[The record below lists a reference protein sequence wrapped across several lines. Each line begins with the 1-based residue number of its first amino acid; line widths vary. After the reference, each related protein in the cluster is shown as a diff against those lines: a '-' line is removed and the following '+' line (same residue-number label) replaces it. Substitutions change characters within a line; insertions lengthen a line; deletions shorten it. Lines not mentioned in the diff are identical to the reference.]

1 MDTLNSTSAEGL
13 TEAMIRVLDA
23 SLPASLDPTP
33 PTSSLVVW
41 TTRAEP
47 EVDPLA
53 IVAGADHED
62 TFFWQ
67 IPVGNRSFVGIGQAW
82 ETTSDGVN
90 RFKDLDAAIDHVR
103 DTTTLV
109 GEPISPT
116 LGAGFAFAEASDWNA
131 LPPALARLPRLAHVQ
146 DGEDSYWQIA
156 TRIGEPGSTRSERIA
171 RELITG
177 MQSIMDLAATPLPKP
192 IAIGA
197 VPTPGD
203 DPAYRKLVSAGLKS
217 IHRGEFDKV
226 VLARSVD
233 TPATPALGPLL
244 ARLRQQHPEAATFAV
259 GNGVVFCGATPE
271 LLVRWSA
278 ADETATSAA
287 LAGTTR
293 RGTTEAEDASL
304 AAELLND
311 PKQLAEH
318 QFVVDHLL
326 DRFSSSGMEPR
337 SSATDLM
344 KLSNVQHLRTAVV
357 ATGSVPDGVLGLA
370 DQLHPTPA
378 VGGTPDST
386 ALDFINRH
394 EGLDRGWYAGPV
406 GIVTLDGD
414 GEFWV
419 ALRCALLEKD
429 HTTLFAGAGIVAGS
443 DPDSELEET
452 TLKLQ
457 NLGALIGLT

>member
-1 MDTLNSTSAEGL
+1 MDTLNPTSAATL
-13 TEAMIRVLDA
+13 TDAMTDFLDV
-23 SLPASLDPTP
+23 SLPASLDSSP
-33 PTSSLVVW
+33 PSSSVVVW
-41 TTRAEP
+41 TTRARP
-47 EVDPLA
+47 GVDPLA
-53 IVAGADHED
+53 IVAGADHEN
-62 TFFWQ
+62 TFFWE
-67 IPVGNRSFVGIGQAW
+67 IPYAGRSFVGIGQAW
-82 ETTSDGVN
+82 ETTSEGAD
-90 RFKDLDAAIDHVR
+90 RFRDLDAAIAHLR
-103 DTTTLV
+103 DSTTLV
-109 GEPISPT
+109 GEPMSPT
-116 LGAGFAFAEASDWNA
+116 LGAGFSFAETSDWNA
-131 LPPALARLPRLAHVQ
+131 LPPALARLPRLAHIRN
-146 DGEDSYWQIA
+146 GRDSYWQIA
-156 TRIGEPGSTRSERIA
+156 TTIGEPGAGRSERIA
-171 RELITG
+171 HELIAG
-177 MQSIMDLAATPLPKP
+177 MQTIMDLATTPIPEP
-192 IAIGA
+192 IAIGD

-233 TPATPALGPLL
+233 TPATPAPGPLL
-244 ARLRQQHPEAATFAV
+244 ARLRQQHPEAATFAI

-278 ADETATSAA
+278 ADGTATSAA

-293 RGTTEAEDASL
+293 RGTTEADDAAL

-337 SSATDLM
+337 SSETDLM

-357 ATGSVPDGVLGLA
+357 ATGSVPDGVLGLT
-370 DQLHPTPA
+370 DELHPTPA

-386 ALDFINRH
+386 AVDFINRH

-406 GIVTLDGD
+406 GIMTLDGD

-457 NLGALIGLT
+457 NLGALIGLP